1 VTTRDGSPG
10 KNWSEGVG
18 SSWEMVRTEGT
29 KWPTAAFAV
38 RPIPI
43 WQATQNGWEFS
54 PEDRCRALRCTASP
68 AGREKSSWRWTS
80 PSQRN
85 SIWIP
90 TNIHAASRRRAG
102 FRKNR
107 IDRRIRTRTSG
118 IIVVPSSKLREN
130 LCGQGLALATLDGNP
145 AGKDASTTALSAP
158 AFSPLARPILCAA
171 EPAGRVPS
179 PSAPDW
185 GGERDG
191 RTSS

>member
-38 RPIPI
+38 RPMPI

-171 EPAGRVPS
+171 EPAARVPS
-179 PSAPDW
+179 LSAPDW